1 MGLLPPVENTKAYG
15 NRSTLMT
22 YRYISIR
29 LFSLEKDL
37 RHATT
42 VTGIH
47 ANKTIYGHI
56 LSGSNEDTYSMK
68 LPFLRDW
75 QNHRL

>member
-1 MGLLPPVENTKAYG
+1 MGLLPPVGYTKAYE
-15 NRSTLMT
+15 NRGALMT
-22 YRYISIR
+22 YGYISQS

-37 RHATT
+37 RHAT
-42 VTGIH
+42 VTGVQ

-75 QNHRL
+75 RNHRL